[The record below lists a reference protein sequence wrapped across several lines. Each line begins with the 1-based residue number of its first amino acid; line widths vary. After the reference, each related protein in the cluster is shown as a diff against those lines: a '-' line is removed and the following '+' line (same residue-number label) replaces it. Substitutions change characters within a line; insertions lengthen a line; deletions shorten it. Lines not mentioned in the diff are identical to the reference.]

1 VALTRS
7 SYNQDT
13 LFIGGEFTK
22 PSWQSMGGPAG
33 QGKIFVTSP
42 HDGGRVGSV
51 PDGTNADMDR
61 AVAAAREAFD
71 RGPWPQTTPAE
82 RADVMA
88 KLSQAIQARSSD
100 IAEMITK
107 ENGCPISWSLMGQVF
122 ASTMVLDFYT
132 GLVRDYAFE
141 EERQGLMGPA
151 LVRKEPVGVAAAIVP
166 WNVPLFVTMLKLAP
180 ALASG
185 STIVIKPAPETPL
198 DAYILAECVVEAGIP
213 EGVVNIVA
221 AGREVGEYLV
231 THPGVDKVGFTGST
245 AVGRHIAK
253 LCGERLRRFTLELG
267 GKSAAIILD
276 DADVSTAIAGLV
288 PASTMNNGQAC
299 VAQTRVLAS
308 RNKYAEVTDALT
320 EEIKKLKFGDPMDP
334 ETQVGPLVA
343 KRQQERVLGYIAK
356 GKDEGATITTGGGK
370 GFDTGWYIEPTV
382 FMNVDNKMTIAQ
394 EEIFGPVVAVI
405 PYDDVEDAVRI
416 ANDSEYGLSGS
427 VWSADAGKALEIAKR
442 IRTGTLSIN
451 GFTLDFSCP
460 FGGFKASGMGRE
472 LGPEGLEAYLESK
485 TISFPGGVNPVA
497 S

>member
-1 VALTRS
+1 MSVITKDA
-7 SYNQDT
+7 
-13 LFIGGEFTK
+13 LFINGEWAAPASSDTIEVIS
-22 PSWQSMGGPAG
+22 PTTEEVIGVVPAG
-33 QGKIFVTSP
+33 S
-42 HDGGRVGSV
+42 
-51 PDGTNADMDR
+51 NADMDR
-61 AVAAAREAFD
+61 AVAAARQAFD
-71 RGPWPQTTPAE
+71 RGPWPRTSPAE
-82 RADVMA
+82 RAEKMA
-88 KLSQAIQARSSD
+88 KLSQLIQARSQEYAA
-100 IAEMITK
+100 IITQ
-107 ENGCPISWSLMGQVF
+107 ENGCPVSWSLMGQIF

-132 GLVRDYAFE
+132 GLTNTYAFE
-141 EERQGLMGPA
+141 EERAGLMGPA

-166 WNVPLFVTMLKLAP
+166 WNVPLFVTMLKLGP
-180 ALASG
+180 ALAAG
-185 STIVIKPAPETPL
+185 ATIVIKPAPETPIDSYL
-198 DAYILAECVVEAGIP
+198 LAECVAEAGIP

-231 THPGVDKVGFTGST
+231 THPDIDKVGFTGST

-276 DADVSTAIAGLV
+276 DADVATAIPGLV
-288 PASTMNNGQAC
+288 PASMMNNGQAC

-308 RNKYAEVTDALT
+308 RSKYGDVVDALVAEVQ
-320 EEIKKLKFGDPMDP
+320 KLKLGDPMEA

-343 KRQQERVLGYIAK
+343 KRQQDRVLGYIEK
-356 GKDEGATITTGGGK
+356 GTDEGARIATGGGK
-370 GFDTGWYIEPTV
+370 GIDRGWFIEPTV
-382 FMNVDNKMTIAQ
+382 FADVDNKMTIAK

-405 PYDDVEDAVRI
+405 PYDDVDDAIRI

-427 VWSADAGKALEIAKR
+427 VWSADQDKALDIAKQ

-485 TISFPGGVNPVA
+485 TISFPGGRTAAVA
-497 S
+497 G